1 MDSSASILTVAIDH
15 NPADHRLFSEAANA
29 DSMTALNDDEL
40 MQLVGEGDRNA
51 FGLLVKRHVDRCV
64 AIAQRSLGGK
74 VSEAEDVAQDAML
87 RLWRHA
93 PRWQPGRA
101 QVSTWLYRV
110 VVNLCIDHARKNK
123 RYGGEVPE
131 DTVDETPDAFHAL
144 AAQDVSKAV
153 RDAIQEL
160 PERQRTAL
168 ALCFYEGLSN
178 ADAADAM
185 DLSVGAVE
193 QLLVRARRSL
203 RVSLA
208 DLRT

>member
-1 MDSSASILTVAIDH
+1 MDSSASILAVAIDH
-15 NPADHRLFSEAANA
+15 HPADHRLFSHAAYA
-29 DSMTALNDDEL
+29 RSMTALNDDEL

-64 AIAQRSLGGK
+64 AIAQRSLAGTLGD
-74 VSEAEDVAQDAML
+74 AEDVAQEAMM

-93 PRWQPGRA
+93 PRWEAGRA

-110 VVNLCIDHARKNK
+110 VVNLCIDQTRKNK
-123 RYGGEVPE
+123 RYGGEVS
-131 DTVDETPDAFHAL
+131 DDLVDETPDAFDQMAS
-144 AAQDVSKAV
+144 QDVSKAV
-153 RDAIQEL
+153 REAIQEL

-168 ALCFYEGLSN
+168 VLCFYEGLSN
-178 ADAADAM
+178 ADAAAVM
-185 DLSVGAVE
+185 ELSVGAVE

-208 DLRT
+208 DLRE

>member
-1 MDSSASILTVAIDH
+1 MDSSASMFTVAANHD
-15 NPADHRLFSEAANA
+15 PAEHRLFSEAAHA
-29 DSMTALNDDEL
+29 RSMVTLNDDDL
-40 MQLVGEGDRNA
+40 MQLVGEGDREA
-51 FGLLVKRHVDRCV
+51 FGRLVERHVDRCV
-64 AIAQRSLGGK
+64 AIAQRSLGGRA
-74 VSEAEDVAQDAML
+74 SEAEDVAQDAML

-93 PRWQPGRA
+93 PRWQAGRA

-110 VVNLCIDHARKNK
+110 VVNLSIDHARKNK

-131 DTVDETPDAFHAL
+131 DTVDETPDAYDAL
-144 AAQDVSKAV
+144 ASEYVSKAV
-153 RDAIQEL
+153 RDAIEQL

-168 ALCFYEGLSN
+168 VLCFYEGMSN

-185 DLSVGAVE
+185 ELSVGAVE

-208 DLRT
+208 DLRE

>member
-1 MDSSASILTVAIDH
+1 ML
-15 NPADHRLFSEAANA
+15 
-29 DSMTALNDDEL
+29 ALNDDEL
-40 MQLVGEGDRNA
+40 MHLAGGGDRDA
-51 FGLLVKRHVDRCV
+51 FGRLVEQHVDRCV
-64 AIAQRSLGGK
+64 AIAQRSLGGRL
-74 VSEAEDVAQDAML
+74 SEAEDVAQDAMM

-93 PRWQPGRA
+93 PRWQAGRA

-110 VVNLCIDHARKNK
+110 VVNLCIDHTRKNK

-131 DTVDETPDAFHAL
+131 DTVDNTPDAYDGL
-144 AAQDVSKAV
+144 AAQGVSKVV

-168 ALCFYEGLSN
+168 VLCFYEGMSN
-178 ADAADAM
+178 ADVAGVM
-185 DLSVGAVE
+185 ELSVGAIE

-208 DLRT
+208 DLRE